1 MFYYVNPMPN
11 GILTLLEELDS
22 FQLHITQ
29 LKNRLQQEAM
39 LKIPEVMKNLKLIIE
54 FSDCLVEAK
63 DLLSYD
69 MVIDEDQNRK
79 YLAMLKD
86 LQNRTSLQETTQI
99 EGT

>member
-1 MFYYVNPMPN
+1 
-11 GILTLLEELDS
+11 
-22 FQLHITQ
+22 
-29 LKNRLQQEAM
+29 M

-79 YLAMLKD
+79 YLAMLHD
-86 LQNRTSLQETTQI
+86 
-99 EGT
+99 

>member
-1 MFYYVNPMPN
+1 MLNCCILPDKRIFYYVTPMPN

-22 FQLHITQ
+22 FRLHISQ
-29 LKNRLQQEAM
+29 LKARLQQEAM

-79 YLAMLKD
+79 YLAMLHD
-86 LQNRTSLQETTQI
+86 
-99 EGT
+99 